1 MVVVRGL
8 RSLRERY
15 ENVVLTIGNFDGV
28 HRGHQKIFH
37 AVVERAKALRGT
49 AIAITFD
56 PHPVRVLAPER
67 GIRLLTTFD
76 EKVRLME
83 LYGIEA
89 VLCIDFTREFGKTDP
104 DDFIREVIVGKIG
117 AREVI
122 VGHRYAFG
130 KGKKGTTDL
139 LRRRGKKYGFSVK
152 VVRSVRISGEV
163 VSSSRIRGLLV
174 RGKVGEAARYL
185 GRPYM
190 IEGTVIPGAD
200 RGGRV
205 LGVPTANIAARNE
218 LIPKEGVYAV
228 KVGLDGRIFDGVANI
243 GRNPTFG
250 NGRLS
255 YEVHLFD
262 FSESIVGRD
271 IRVYFIEHLRDERT
285 FPDVPTLKANI
296 MRDIRQAREILAQ
309 GGSL

>member
-1 MVVVRGL
+1 M
-8 RSLRERY
+8 
-15 ENVVLTIGNFDGV
+15 
-28 HRGHQKIFH
+28 
-37 AVVERAKALRGT
+37 
-49 AIAITFD
+49 
-56 PHPVRVLAPER
+56 
-67 GIRLLTTFD
+67 
-76 EKVRLME
+76 
-83 LYGIEA
+83 
-89 VLCIDFTREFGKTDP
+89 
-104 DDFIREVIVGKIG
+104 
-117 AREVI
+117 
-122 VGHRYAFG
+122 
-130 KGKKGTTDL
+130 
-139 LRRRGKKYGFSVK
+139 
-152 VVRSVRISGEV
+152 
-163 VSSSRIRGLLV
+163 
-174 RGKVGEAARYL
+174 
-185 GRPYM
+185 
-190 IEGTVIPGAD
+190 
-200 RGGRV
+200 
-205 LGVPTANIAARNE
+205 PTANIAARNE